1 MRISL
6 LATRKVADVWAF
18 ASVRAEVD
26 GQRAALDEALVAAF
40 DGAVVRTFVGVDA
53 VMSAEVR
60 LAIEGL

>member
-1 MRISL
+1 
-6 LATRKVADVWAF
+6 VWAF